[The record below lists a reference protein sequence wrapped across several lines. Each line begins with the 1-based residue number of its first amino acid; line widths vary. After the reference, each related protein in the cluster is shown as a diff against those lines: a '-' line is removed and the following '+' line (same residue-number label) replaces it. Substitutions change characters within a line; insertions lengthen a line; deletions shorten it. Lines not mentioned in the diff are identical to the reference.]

1 MAIERDPETLK
12 LWLDMGVITPSE
24 YNEGFVIY
32 QEEDEEDN
40 GRSAH
45 DREYFH
51 WNREY
56 YGKTHPHK
64 KFYNIPDVEGTK
76 HLDIGWHEGDF
87 PIIGATLGVDLS
99 TKRSGHYPILKNIAF
114 EEIAAS
120 GLDLPFANGTIDSV
134 SSQHSMGMQFDLEEG
149 LTEAIRVL
157 RSGGK
162 LAILTWVTT
171 EEIEELRRWLRSQP
185 VQNVRIRKRDK
196 DEDKDNLFLYGIEF
210 TRV

>member
-1 MAIERDPETLK
+1 MA
-12 LWLDMGVITPSE
+12 
-24 YNEGFVIY
+24 
-32 QEEDEEDN
+32 
-40 GRSAH
+40 
-45 DREYFH
+45 DRECFD

-76 HLDIGWHEGDF
+76 HLDIGWSEGDF
-87 PIIGATLGVDLS
+87 PIIGATLGVDPGS
-99 TKRSGHYPILKNIAF
+99 NRKFWNFEHSPEEDKEVTDFYRSINF

-120 GLDLPFANGTIDSV
+120 GTHLPFANGTIDSV
-134 SSQHSMGMQFDLEEG
+134 SSQHSMGMEFDLEEG
-149 LTEAIRVL
+149 LAEAIRVL

-162 LAILTWVTT
+162 LAVLTWVTT

-196 DEDKDNLFLYGIEF
+196 DEDTDNLFLYGIEF
-210 TRV
+210 TKV